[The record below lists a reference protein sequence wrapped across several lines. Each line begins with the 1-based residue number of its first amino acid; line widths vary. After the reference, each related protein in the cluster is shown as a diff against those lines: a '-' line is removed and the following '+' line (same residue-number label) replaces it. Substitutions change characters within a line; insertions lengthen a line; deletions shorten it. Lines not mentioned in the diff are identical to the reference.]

1 VGEITVMEK
10 ISKIIFVL
18 CASMAFCFAQVAE
31 STAQN
36 ATPQDSKQVQSSSST
51 TVSSNQS
58 INIPTGVITP
68 KKPTNWSKIKD
79 LFL

>member
-1 VGEITVMEK
+1 MGK

-18 CASMAFCFAQVAE
+18 CAFMAFCFAQVADSSSQ
-31 STAQN
+31 STKV
-36 ATPQDSKQVQSSSST
+36 QDSIQLSG
-51 TVSSNQS
+51 NAS
-58 INIPTGVITP
+58 IPSITIPTGVITP

>member
-1 VGEITVMEK
+1 MGI
-10 ISKIIFVL
+10 ISKIIIVL
-18 CASMAFCFAQVAE
+18 CASMAFCFAQVAD
-31 STAQN
+31 SSSQN
-36 ATPQDSKQVQSSSST
+36 TPAQDSKQVQNGGVVIT
-51 TVSSNQS
+51 QNQN